1 MWPMPL
7 AIYNNPSPQPPLIS
21 LPLLGVS
28 EVEVLAA
35 EVNEQGELIIHLEST
50 VEGVRCHVCQRVA
63 TKSHGTDEP
72 ITVRHLSVFGLKTY
86 LKMRPKLFGCPY
98 CGPQTTTTQQV
109 SWRYPYSPQS
119 KAYEEHILLQLVNST
134 VKDVSRKEALG
145 YDAVLGIVDRY
156 LARQVD
162 WTEFEQLGVLGLDE
176 IALKKGHQDYVAV
189 ITVRLPNQQVKG
201 LAVLPDRKK
210 KTVPNFLQTI
220 PQRLKK
226 TIHSVCTDMWP
237 HYLAAVKEAL
247 PQAKPIVDRFH
258 VAQHY
263 HQAADELR
271 KQELKRLKKELSET
285 DYQTLQKTMWP
296 FRKQPADLTDAEVVR
311 LAHLLERSPS
321 LRLAYLFRLELTA
334 IFDADLTKE
343 QATEKIKAWIEQVH
357 TSQVTCFDPFLNTL
371 TTYLDEITNY
381 FLNRDTSG
389 FVEGLNNK
397 LKVLKRRCYGIFNL
411 GRLFQRLALDLN
423 GYSIFPSFSPFPT
436 TRYGPSYGNS

>member
-1 MWPMPL
+1 MPL
-7 AIYNNPSPQPPLIS
+7 AIYNNPAPLPAVIS
-21 LPLLGVS
+21 IPLVGIS

-35 EVNEQGELIIHLEST
+35 VVNEQGELIISVSSLVES
-50 VEGVRCHVCQRVA
+50 VVCHRCQRVA
-63 TKSHGTDEP
+63 NKGHGTDEP

-86 LKMRPKLFGCPY
+86 LKMRPKRFECPY
-98 CGPQTTTTQQV
+98 CQPQTTTSQQV
-109 SWRYPYSPQS
+109 SWRYSYSPQT

-134 VKDVSRKEALG
+134 VKDVSRKEGLG

-156 LARQVD
+156 LVREVD
-162 WTEFEQLGVLGLDE
+162 WTEFERLGVLGIDE

-189 ITVRLPNQQVKG
+189 ISARLPNQQVKV

-210 KTVPNFLQTI
+210 KTVLKFLQAI

-237 HYLAAVKEAL
+237 HYLSAVKEAL

-263 HQAADELR
+263 HQAADDLR

-285 DYQTLQKTMWP
+285 DYEPLKKTMWP
-296 FRKQPADLTDAEVVR
+296 FRKQPANLTKAEAAR

-334 IFDADLTKE
+334 IFEADLTKE
-343 QATEKIKAWIEQVH
+343 QATTKIKAWIEQGQA
-357 TSQVTCFDPFLNTL
+357 SELTCFDPFFNTL
-371 TTYLDEITNY
+371 NNHLDEITNY

-411 GRLFQRLALDLN
+411 ARLFQRLSLDLN

-436 TRYGPSYGNS
+436 TRYRPSYGNSF